1 MAIISSKKEHKIFL
15 KNLFFFYKKKKKKKK
30 KKKDKNG
37 GETIKNIS
45 YILQVLDSIRF
56 IASSLTNLVN
66 NLSVGIQT
74 KKCLSLWIMDD
85 WENFNETA
93 LPEKQDFYSH

>member
-1 MAIISSKKEHKIFL
+1 MAIISSKKSRKTFL
-15 KNLFFFYKKKKKKKK
+15 KIYLFGRKYKKKKKE
-30 KKKDKNG
+30 KDKNG

-45 YILQVLDSIRF
+45 YILQFLDSIGF

-74 KKCLSLWIMDD
+74 KKCLSL
-85 WENFNETA
+85 
-93 LPEKQDFYSH
+93 

>member
-1 MAIISSKKEHKIFL
+1 MCLKKFPYQCFHFHKESNYGYHFIKKEQKNFF
-15 KNLFFFYKKKKKKKK
+15 KNLLVWEKIQKKKKKE
-30 KKKDKNG
+30 KDKNG

-45 YILQVLDSIRF
+45 YILQFLDSIGF

-74 KKCLSLWIMDD
+74 KKCLSL
-85 WENFNETA
+85 
-93 LPEKQDFYSH
+93 